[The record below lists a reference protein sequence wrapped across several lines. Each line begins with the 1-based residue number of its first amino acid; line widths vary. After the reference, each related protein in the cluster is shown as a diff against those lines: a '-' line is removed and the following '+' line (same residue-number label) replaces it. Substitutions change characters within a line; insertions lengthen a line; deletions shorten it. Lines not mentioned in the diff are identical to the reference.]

1 MSPMTSSTSG
11 PTVNVEGPGR
21 DFSIQDDHAHTAPVR
36 VVLADDQPVI
46 LHGLAAILAATRGI
60 EVVGTAADGDE
71 LVQLIARTAPDV
83 ALVDV
88 RMPRVDGIEA
98 TRRVMASG
106 ARTRVVVL
114 TTFDLDEYVYDA
126 LQAGASGFLL
136 KDVTAERLVEA
147 VRLVAEGSMLLGP
160 GVTRRLVTD
169 VAARQQAPRVVPGLA
184 DLTPREREVFT
195 AVARGLSN
203 AEIAA
208 EQWVSEPTVKSHVSE
223 ILRKTGCRDR
233 VQLVVAA
240 YESGTVTSG

>member
-1 MSPMTSSTSG
+1 MTAPDTAAA
-11 PTVNVEGPGR
+11 PG
-21 DFSIQDDHAHTAPVR
+21 SAGAPVR

-46 LHGLAAILAATRGI
+46 LHGLAAILAATPGI
-60 EVVGTAADGDE
+60 EVVGTAADGAE
-71 LVQLIARTAPDV
+71 LVDLVARTSPDV

-88 RMPRVDGIEA
+88 RMPHVDGIEA
-98 TRRVMASG
+98 TRRVTASR
-106 ARTRVVVL
+106 ARTRVVIL

-126 LQAGASGFLL
+126 LRAGASGFLL

-169 VAARQQAPRVVPGLA
+169 VATRQPAPRVVPGLA
-184 DLTPREREVFT
+184 DLTPREREVFA

-240 YESGTVTSG
+240 YESGSVTAG

>member
-1 MSPMTSSTSG
+1 VTAPDTAAAPG
-11 PTVNVEGPGR
+11 P
-21 DFSIQDDHAHTAPVR
+21 AAAPVR
-36 VVLADDQPVI
+36 VVLADDQPVVR
-46 LHGLAAILAATRGI
+46 HGLAAILAATPGI

-71 LVQLIARTAPDV
+71 LVRLVERTSPDV

-88 RMPRVDGIEA
+88 RMPHVDGIEA
-98 TRRVMASG
+98 TRRVAASG
-106 ARTRVVVL
+106 ASTHVVIL

-126 LQAGASGFLL
+126 LRAGASGFLL

-147 VRLVAEGSMLLGP
+147 VRLVAAGSMLLGP

-169 VAARQQAPRVVPGLA
+169 VAARQQPRVVPGLA

-233 VQLVVAA
+233 MQLVVAA
-240 YESGTVTSG
+240 YESGAVMAG